1 MSIRRCPYCK
11 AIIEEGEEYCS
22 NCGTQLLFPDDEKI
36 EEEIPGE
43 KILDEDKDKDKEE
56 SSLAEE
62 ELEKKVEDGEE
73 DLSPAEDEKLSG
85 KKKSDPPE
93 ANGEE
98 DIKDPEKSL
107 LEEEDV
113 FTDELDEDED
123 EDEDEEEWGLNEVEE
138 GDSVKLDD
146 RDAPHKDS
154 AGEEDSEEYVERKNI
169 EEDERSELDGKE
181 PEPTDP
187 AGYLDSAELEKQE
200 IDKFI
205 TAIKKDRGEDSEPMT
220 PQKLDELSLDEFET
234 EPPPILD
241 DSLVSEEPIKD
252 AEVEEESFP
261 PDTSQGEKI
270 HEQSLREESGPQVE
284 PRSSPSVTPSEE
296 LFKKEDIRVSTD
308 HLPPWASK
316 IKDDLT
322 PEVLLTEEEEES
334 PPLEEEE
341 EPQVQEDAV
350 IDEPFHADTGV
361 GLPEG
366 VSQQNL
372 PFSGGRSEEKV
383 DIRKKKPFQ
392 LSTWFKSRLFDIMI
406 MAAVWL
412 ITVWIA
418 SSVMDVGLFR
428 LIGASALLLGIFFG
442 ILLAGYFFL
451 FFFFL
456 GETLGDYVFNEREK
470 SESRHPA

>member
-43 KILDEDKDKDKEE
+43 KILDDEQDQEE
-56 SSLAEE
+56 SPIAEE
-62 ELEKKVEDGEE
+62 EVGNEVEDGEK
-73 DLSPAEDEKLSG
+73 DLSPGKKKKFSK

-93 ANGEE
+93 ADKEE
-98 DIKDPEKSL
+98 EIEDPEKSL

-123 EDEDEEEWGLNEVEE
+123 EDEWALDEIEKE
-138 GDSVKLDD
+138 DSVKLDE
-146 RDAPHKDS
+146 RDAPYKDT
-154 AGEEDSEEYVERKNI
+154 AGEEDSGKSEERKNI
-169 EEDERSELDGKE
+169 EEDERPDLDDKE

-205 TAIKKDRGEDSEPMT
+205 TAIKKDRGEDEESLAAQNQIMPSISEE
-220 PQKLDELSLDEFET
+220 ELG
-234 EPPPILD
+234 PPPLLD
-241 DSLVSEEPIKD
+241 DSLEREELFLEEAAEEEASSLDTSSEEEIPED
-252 AEVEEESFP
+252 FP
-261 PDTSQGEKI
+261 
-270 HEQSLREESGPQVE
+270 REESGPQVE
-284 PRSSPSVTPSEE
+284 SRSSLSVTPSEE

-308 HLPPWASK
+308 SLPPWASK

-341 EPQVQEDAV
+341 EPQIQEDAV
-350 IDEPFHADTGV
+350 FDEPFHADTGV

-366 VSQQNL
+366 VSQQYL
-372 PFSGGRSEEKV
+372 PFSGDRSEEKL
-383 DIRKKKPFQ
+383 DIRKKKAFQ

>member
-22 NCGTQLLFPDDEKI
+22 NCGTQLLFPDDENI

-43 KILDEDKDKDKEE
+43 KILDDEQDQKE
-56 SSLAEE
+56 SPIAEE
-62 ELEKKVEDGEE
+62 EVENEVEDGEK
-73 DLSPAEDEKLSG
+73 DLSPAKKKKLS
-85 KKKSDPPE
+85 KKKKPDPPE
-93 ANGEE
+93 TDKEVDME
-98 DIKDPEKSL
+98 DPEKSL

-113 FTDELDEDED
+113 FTDELDEDQ
-123 EDEDEEEWGLNEVEE
+123 DEEEWDLDEIEKE
-138 GDSVKLDD
+138 DSVKLDE
-146 RDAPHKDS
+146 RDAPYKDT
-154 AGEEDSEEYVERKNI
+154 AGEEDSGESVERKNI
-169 EEDERSELDGKE
+169 EEDEWSELEGKE

-205 TAIKKDRGEDSEPMT
+205 TAIKKDRGEDPEPLT
-220 PQKLDELSLDEFET
+220 PQNLDESSLDEFET
-234 EPPPILD
+234 EPQPIVD
-241 DSLVSEEPIKD
+241 NSQVSDEPSQEE
-252 AEVEEESFP
+252 EVEEESLP
-261 PDTSQGEKI
+261 PDTSLGEMI
-270 HEQSLREESGPQVE
+270 QEESLREESEPQKE
-284 PRSSPSVTPSEE
+284 SGSSLSVSPSEE

-308 HLPPWASK
+308 SLPPWASK

-341 EPQVQEDAV
+341 EPQIQEDAV
-350 IDEPFHADTGV
+350 FDESFHADTGV

-372 PFSGGRSEEKV
+372 PFSGDRSEEKL
-383 DIRKKKPFQ
+383 DIRKKKPFH
-392 LSTWFKSRLFDIMI
+392 LSTWFKSRLFDIVI

-428 LIGASALLLGIFFG
+428 LIGASALLLGIFFA

>member
-43 KILDEDKDKDKEE
+43 KILDDEQDQEE
-56 SSLAEE
+56 SLLAEE
-62 ELEKKVEDGEE
+62 EVENGVEDVEK
-73 DLSPAEDEKLSG
+73 DLSPSKDKKILG

-93 ANGEE
+93 ADQEE
-98 DIKDPEKSL
+98 DIKDPEKIL

-113 FTDELDEDED
+113 FTDELDEDQ
-123 EDEDEEEWGLNEVEE
+123 DEEDWDLDEIDRE
-138 GDSVKLDD
+138 DSVKLDE
-146 RDAPHKDS
+146 RDAPLRDT
-154 AGEEDSEEYVERKNI
+154 AGEEDIGESVERKNI
-169 EEDERSELDGKE
+169 EEDEWSELEGKE
-181 PEPTDP
+181 PKTTDP
-187 AGYLDSAELEKQE
+187 ADYLDSAELEKQE

-205 TAIKKDRGEDSEPMT
+205 MAIKKDRGEDPEPMT
-220 PQKLDELSLDEFET
+220 PQKLDELSLDEAET

-241 DSLVSEEPIKD
+241 NPLVSEEPIQD
-252 AEVEEESFP
+252 EEVEEESFP
-261 PDTSQGEKI
+261 PDTSLEEKI
-270 HEQSLREESGPQVE
+270 QEETLREESEPQFE
-284 PRSSPSVTPSEE
+284 SGSSPSVTPSEE

-316 IKDDLT
+316 MKNDLT
-322 PEVLLTEEEEES
+322 PEVLLTEEEGES

-341 EPQVQEDAV
+341 KPQVQEDAV
-350 IDEPFHADTGV
+350 FDEPFHADTGV

-366 VSQQNL
+366 VLQQKL
-372 PFSGGRSEEKV
+372 PFSGGRSEEKLE
-383 DIRKKKPFQ
+383 IRKKKPFH
-392 LSTWFKSRLFDIMI
+392 LSTWFKSRLFDIII

-428 LIGASALLLGIFFG
+428 LISASALLLGIFFV
-442 ILLAGYFFL
+442 ILLTGYFFL

-456 GETLGDYVFNEREK
+456 GETLGDYVFNERDK